1 MLTLYL
7 HLRLTYQNKRLEQNQ
22 NYNMLEKTDYILT
35 QLALYGHFFF
45 DYDNATYKQNWTI
58 YSSNKTSL
66 WYFLVHVVNKQN
78 VWLLNLRCG

>member
-45 DYDNATYKQNWTI
+45 DYDNATYTFSINRTGQYIPATNRPYGIFWCM
-58 YSSNKTSL
+58 
-66 WYFLVHVVNKQN
+66 W
-78 VWLLNLRCG
+78 